1 MSATNGN
8 ATAPEIVQKLLLA
21 QQAGDLGALP
31 ISVSSP
37 ADLKANPQELLSA
50 LGVSEIDY
58 PLIEQFKRHVDL
70 QIRSDARAA
79 LAVAEVAS
87 ALAQLAPDAA
97 ARALGVRTKAMAL
110 HVLSRYGEAVEHYEQ
125 ARRLYREAGR
135 EVERARVERA
145 MVDALIYLGRYD
157 DALSLA
163 DAARQVFETRD
174 EQLLLAQLESNI
186 GNIFHRL
193 DRNAEA
199 LARYERAAEIFAACA
214 PEQLAQVTFNRAN
227 VYCNLDDFRRAQEL
241 YEQAYELH
249 RANDDQLGAAQTRYS
264 IGYLH
269 FLRGAYHQAMR
280 VLQEARVECLQLGDQ
295 QTAAL
300 CLLDLSEIHL
310 QLNVLD
316 DAARLAAAARG
327 SFQALEMRYEAARG
341 ATFLGLAQMRQL
353 KLDDAEGAF
362 ATARAEFAA
371 EGNEVHLGLINL
383 YQAELRLLRAE
394 PEAAIA
400 LAEAAEAIF
409 AGEQLK
415 AKTCSAQIVKARAL
429 LASNEPARELCEK
442 ILQTCYELEAPWLRY
457 QAHELLGDAML
468 AAGAARFAHEQ
479 YLQATVFIEQ
489 IRCQIRVDEF
499 RSAFFHDKLRVYEK
513 LIRLCLNEADPAR
526 QAEAFYYIECS
537 KARTLIDHLI
547 NGLELMPTTGA
558 SASAD
563 LYRRWQELREELHWH
578 YSKVSS
584 AEIQGE
590 SRLLDVGERS
600 PEEIT
605 RCERALAEVTR
616 QLQAADPD
624 FVLLERSGGMT
635 VEDLRAILAPDEV
648 VIEYYFDDERLKIF
662 VIDRAGLRRVSD
674 GCNRQEI
681 SEQIQQL
688 RFQFDKF
695 HYGPAYLTTHSKRL
709 RQSVNDCL
717 HRLWQALFASVAD
730 LARGKRL
737 TFIPFGLLHNVP
749 FQALFD
755 GAKYL
760 LESHDIAQVPSARL
774 LKLCAERSPR
784 RYERAL
790 IFGAVDEVA
799 PQITEEIRAIG
810 AAFPESSCF
819 TGTAA
824 IAQSLQANA
833 STSEIL
839 HIASHA
845 VFRQDNPMFS
855 AFRLADR
862 WLNFYDICG
871 LKLPASLVVL
881 SGCSTGA
888 SRIYAGDE
896 IMGLARGFL
905 AAGAAALIVSLWAVN
920 DQATAELMT
929 AFYQKLRAGATIRA
943 ALRAA
948 ALEIKAR
955 HEHPYYWAPFILIS
969 HH

>member
-8 ATAPEIVQKLLLA
+8 WATPEIVQKLLLA
-21 QQAGDLGALP
+21 QQAGDLGALTT
-31 ISVSSP
+31 SVSSP
-37 ADLKANPQELLSA
+37 ADLKTNLQELLPA

-58 PLIEQFKRHVDL
+58 PLIEQFKKHVDL
-70 QIRSDARAA
+70 QLRSDARAA

-87 ALAQLAPDAA
+87 ALAQLAPDPA
-97 ARALGVRTKAMAL
+97 ARALGRRTKAMAL

-174 EQLLLAQLESNI
+174 EQLLLAQLESNV

-199 LARYERAAEIFAACA
+199 LARYERAADIFAACA
-214 PEQLAQVTFNRAN
+214 PAQLAQVTFNRAN

-280 VLQEARVECLQLGDQ
+280 VLHEARVECLQLGDQ

-310 QLNVLD
+310 QLNVLE
-316 DAARLAAAARG
+316 DAARLAAEARG
-327 SFQALEMRYEAARG
+327 LFQALEMRYEAARG

-353 KLDDAEGAF
+353 KLDDAAETF
-362 ATARAEFAA
+362 AIARAEFAA
-371 EGNEVHLGLINL
+371 EGNKVHLGLISL

-400 LAEAAEAIF
+400 LAEAAEALF

-429 LASNEPARELCEK
+429 LASGAAARELCAK

-468 AAGAARFAHEQ
+468 AAGEAQLAHAQ
-479 YLQATVFIEQ
+479 YVQASAFIEQ

-513 LIRLCLNEADPAR
+513 LIRLCLNEEDPAR
-526 QAEAFYYIECS
+526 QAEAFYYLESS
-537 KARTLIDHLI
+537 KARTLLDHLT
-547 NGLELMPTTGA
+547 NELELMPTTGA
-558 SASAD
+558 AAN
-563 LYRRWQELREELHWH
+563 LYRRWQELREQLHWH

-584 AEIQGE
+584 AETQGE

-600 PEEIT
+600 YEEIT
-605 RCERALAEVTR
+605 HCERALAEVMR
-616 QLQAADPD
+616 QLQAVDPD

-635 VEDLRAILAPDEV
+635 VDDLRAILAPDEV

-695 HYGPAYLTTHSKRL
+695 HYGPTYLTTHSKRL

-717 HRLWQALFASVAD
+717 HQLWQALFASVAD

-755 GAKYL
+755 GARYL

-774 LKLCAERSPR
+774 LKLCADRSPR
-784 RYERAL
+784 RYERAV

-810 AAFPESSCF
+810 AMFPESSCF

-833 STSEIL
+833 PTSEIL

-905 AAGAAALIVSLWAVN
+905 AAGAAALIVSLWAVS
-920 DQATAELMT
+920 DQTTAELMT

-948 ALEIKAR
+948 ALEIKSR

-969 HH
+969 H